1 MGRRMNLRKIDLNLL
16 VAFDALTRERNV
28 SRAARALGIT
38 QPALSHALKRLRAL
52 FNDPV
57 LVRTASGM
65 SPTTLAISL
74 QPKIARI
81 LANVHSV
88 LSAATEFD
96 PLVTKR
102 TFRIAMSDAM
112 IIEGLPFILRNIR
125 RTAPNINLEIS
136 SAGPLESCGRV
147 VDDAVDLAIGV
158 FPDLPENIQ
167 REELY
172 RDKLLCLTD
181 RRHKKLKH
189 GRLSMKE
196 YLMAPHVTVARNL
209 DTGIQLD
216 RILQS
221 MGIERRIVAS
231 VPHYLAIPAVV
242 RGTDLVAHSRKRLIN
257 LFKTSSDLVVFP
269 IPLPLKVPDLVFL
282 QIWHERYHDD
292 PGHQWL
298 RSLVLKALKADHPS
312 PSAS

>member
-1 MGRRMNLRKIDLNLL
+1 MNLRQIDLNLL

-38 QPALSHALKRLRAL
+38 QPALSHALKRLRML
-52 FNDPV
+52 FNDPI

-81 LANVHSV
+81 LANIHSV
-88 LSAATEFD
+88 LSVSSEFD
-96 PLVTKR
+96 PAVTKR

-112 IIEGLPFILRNIR
+112 IVEGLPFILRNIR
-125 RTAPNINLEIS
+125 KTAPNINLEIS

-147 VDDAVDLAIGV
+147 VEDAVDLAIGV
-158 FPDLPENIQ
+158 FPDLPENMQ

-172 RDKLLCLTD
+172 RDKLVCVTD
-181 RRHKKLKH
+181 RRHKKLKN
-189 GRLSMKE
+189 GRLSLNE
-196 YLMAPHVTVARNL
+196 YLASPHVTVARNL

-216 RILQS
+216 RILHS
-221 MGIERRIVAS
+221 MSIERRIVAS

-257 LFKTSSDLVVFP
+257 IFKTSADLVVFP
-269 IPLPLKVPDLVFL
+269 IPLPLKVPDLIFL

-298 RSLVLKALKADHPS
+298 RSLVLKALKADNLS
-312 PSAS
+312 SSTSSR